1 MAASGGHLLHQ
12 QKSSVETRIKTL
24 VNNDLKEIC
33 RAYNYQVS
41 GQKSALQKRCTESE
55 DWQIYECGRSYVRR
69 ARNADGAAVLDTIVR
84 DGDVAAFRDLNYRVN
99 NHGKAPPPQLQQHY
113 TQASTTTN
121 GYGSFQSASSTM
133 PQGRAMPPTN
143 GTHRASASR
152 MCESQ
157 CHFQYTTVPC
167 ADTRRRVQNKP
178 VL

>member
-1 MAASGGHLLHQ
+1 MLHQ

-55 DWQIYECGRSYVRR
+55 DWQFYICGRSYVRW
-69 ARNADGAAVLDTIVR
+69 AQDADGAAVLDTIVR

-113 TQASTTTN
+113 TQNSTTTN

-133 PQGRAMPPTN
+133 PRNPPAPPLN
-143 GTHRASASR
+143 GTHRASATR
-152 MCESQ
+152 MCEFQ
-157 CHFQYTTVPC
+157 CQFQSATVSC
-167 ADTRRRVQNKP
+167 ADTRRRVQNKSF
-178 VL
+178 L